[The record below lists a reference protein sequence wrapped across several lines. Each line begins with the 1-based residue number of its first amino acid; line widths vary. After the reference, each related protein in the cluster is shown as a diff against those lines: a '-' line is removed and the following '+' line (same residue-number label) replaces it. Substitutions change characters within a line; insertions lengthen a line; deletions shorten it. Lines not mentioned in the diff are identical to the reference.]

1 MKGTFTSVDLVNY
14 FGSRCQT
21 LGRELCLSTQELFTS
36 GLELAKK
43 CDAERA
49 QAIENDTQ
57 DQLPFLHGIPV
68 SIKELF
74 SMKGLLSTV
83 GTAMLDHKR
92 TTDSE
97 GVLPLTE
104 AGAIPIIRGNL
115 PQCAL
120 SYHSDNY
127 VWGRAQN
134 VYQRERSC
142 GGSSGGDAG
151 LVAARCVPMA
161 LGSDV
166 GGSIRIPA
174 TFNGVTGFKPT

>member
-1 MKGTFTSVDLVNY
+1 
-14 FGSRCQT
+14 
-21 LGRELCLSTQELFTS
+21 
-36 GLELAKK
+36 
-43 CDAERA
+43 
-49 QAIENDTQ
+49 
-57 DQLPFLHGIPV
+57 LHGIPV

-92 TTDSE
+92 STDSE
-97 GVLPLTE
+97 CVLPLTE
-104 AGAIPIIRGNL
+104 AGAIPIIRGNV
-115 PQCAL
+115 PQAAL